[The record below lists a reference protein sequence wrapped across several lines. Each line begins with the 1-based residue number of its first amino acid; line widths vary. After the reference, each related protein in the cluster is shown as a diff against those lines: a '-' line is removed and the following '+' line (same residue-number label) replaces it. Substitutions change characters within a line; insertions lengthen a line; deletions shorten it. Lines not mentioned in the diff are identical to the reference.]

1 MYKRIIFI
9 IALVISI
16 LSFNNE
22 LSAQSTEPTYQ
33 SMMELGDKEYNNQE
47 YIKAKAYYQEA
58 LRIKTNDA
66 TAKAKLD
73 RTLQKIREQSEKE
86 EVFFQY
92 LDEADSFYNNS
103 DYEKALTA
111 YNEAIKIFPQDNYT
125 KNQIETITKIIND
138 ERERINNF
146 NEMVS
151 IADNFM
157 SQEKYAEATL
167 QYKSALELYPNN
179 IEVQSKYKEAKAK
192 KEELDMQTA
201 IFEQLKREAQEFT
214 LRKKY
219 AEAIEKYQR
228 ALEIFPDETELNL
241 LITELTNKKNI
252 TEQYNS
258 KIHIADSLYLEKS
271 YNEAIVAYNEALNI
285 IPDDAYSTDM
295 IARINETL
303 KSEEYLAMQN
313 YLAII
318 EEAKSY
324 ENANNWDSAIS
335 KYQEALTLKPGD
347 EFSIQKIEHINKLI
361 NQKKQEEELN
371 LQFASLVND
380 GDNAYNN
387 EDYRKALD
395 SYNRAKLLMPDN
407 LTITEKI
414 NNTQKRIDEIE
425 VQLALE
431 KQEIEKQY
439 QSAMVSAEVNLNEE
453 NYDDAIKD
461 YERALTIKPN
471 DAAASLGLDK
481 AQKLKESRIAAIST
495 EYKRLVS
502 SGDIEYSAKNYDKA
516 IEYYTQASELE
527 SGETYPLEMLAQIS
541 EMLKVNKIETLI
553 DKKTKITSNTSKRVT
568 FNPIEVTARRG
579 NYITIKAKNISYTSF
594 NVFISYGSEN
604 GKSGSLMIRVPNNQ
618 KTNDYIIR
626 IGAQYK
632 WFSEDN
638 TWIEI
643 TPENGN
649 IEIESMEI
657 TKGD

>member
-201 IFEQLKREAQEFT
+201 IFFLK
-214 LRKKY
+214 
-219 AEAIEKYQR
+219 
-228 ALEIFPDETELNL
+228 
-241 LITELTNKKNI
+241 
-252 TEQYNS
+252 
-258 KIHIADSLYLEKS
+258 
-271 YNEAIVAYNEALNI
+271 
-285 IPDDAYSTDM
+285 
-295 IARINETL
+295 
-303 KSEEYLAMQN
+303 
-313 YLAII
+313 
-318 EEAKSY
+318 
-324 ENANNWDSAIS
+324 
-335 KYQEALTLKPGD
+335 
-347 EFSIQKIEHINKLI
+347 
-361 NQKKQEEELN
+361 
-371 LQFASLVND
+371 
-380 GDNAYNN
+380 
-387 EDYRKALD
+387 
-395 SYNRAKLLMPDN
+395 
-407 LTITEKI
+407 
-414 NNTQKRIDEIE
+414 
-425 VQLALE
+425 
-431 KQEIEKQY
+431 
-439 QSAMVSAEVNLNEE
+439 
-453 NYDDAIKD
+453 
-461 YERALTIKPN
+461 
-471 DAAASLGLDK
+471 
-481 AQKLKESRIAAIST
+481 
-495 EYKRLVS
+495 
-502 SGDIEYSAKNYDKA
+502 
-516 IEYYTQASELE
+516 
-527 SGETYPLEMLAQIS
+527 
-541 EMLKVNKIETLI
+541 
-553 DKKTKITSNTSKRVT
+553 
-568 FNPIEVTARRG
+568 
-579 NYITIKAKNISYTSF
+579 
-594 NVFISYGSEN
+594 
-604 GKSGSLMIRVPNNQ
+604 
-618 KTNDYIIR
+618 
-626 IGAQYK
+626 
-632 WFSEDN
+632 
-638 TWIEI
+638 
-643 TPENGN
+643 
-649 IEIESMEI
+649 
-657 TKGD
+657 